1 MNAEVNSM
9 TEAIVTACV
18 TGGLALVG
26 TAVTAWAA
34 ARRTRGGMETRL
46 ELMNQELTH
55 LTAAIGRSNDFAG
68 RIPVLEERVT
78 ELTRRIELLERS
90 GRRDNDRPNV

>member
-1 MNAEVNSM
+1 MNAEVNDM
-9 TEAIVTACV
+9 TEAILTACV
-18 TGGLALVG
+18 TGGLALIG

-34 ARRTRGGMETRL
+34 ARRTRSGMETRL

-55 LTAAIGRSNDFAG
+55 LTAAVGRSNEFAG

-90 GRRDNDRPNV
+90 GRRDNDKQNV